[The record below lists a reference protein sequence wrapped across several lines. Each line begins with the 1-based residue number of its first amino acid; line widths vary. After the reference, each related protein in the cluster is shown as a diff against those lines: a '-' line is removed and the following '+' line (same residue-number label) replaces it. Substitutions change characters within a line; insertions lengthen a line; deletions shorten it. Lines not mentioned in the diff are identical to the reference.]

1 MALYSIAMNKTKRQQ
16 QKEKNKNGRMLMTG
30 LIVGTMV
37 LALVLATVTARSG
50 GGGVQEAKAAG
61 KEVGKQDA
69 GSRIFDGMDCRV
81 VTQCDAQPGGGSCTT
96 TRVCSEPLA
105 PLRMPLEKPPL
116 EKPHSP
122 PH

>member
-50 GGGVQEAKAAG
+50 GGGVQEAKAAENRPHVAFS
-61 KEVGKQDA
+61 KV
-69 GSRIFDGMDCRV
+69 FDHETMVCKITCDSTTGCT
-81 VTQCDAQPGGGSCTT
+81 VTCTSK
-96 TRVCSEPLA
+96 SEPLV
-105 PLRMPLEKPPL
+105 PLSLPPA
-116 EKPHSP
+116 KGK
-122 PH
+122 